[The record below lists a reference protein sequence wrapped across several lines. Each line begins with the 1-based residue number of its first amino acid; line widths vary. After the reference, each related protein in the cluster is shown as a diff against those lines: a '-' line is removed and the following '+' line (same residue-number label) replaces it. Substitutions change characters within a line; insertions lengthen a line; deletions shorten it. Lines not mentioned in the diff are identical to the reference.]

1 MYRANSEEKNRRPAV
16 IFWILTAAYMATIYI
31 LSSYRGPDL
40 PPLPVN
46 FDKVIHTGIYIPL
59 AFLFYLSLKKS
70 GIRKYVFIVA
80 FLSACIYGISDELHQ
95 SFVPGRDAAV
105 GDVFADFLGAFIGC
119 TGASFLKG

>member
-1 MYRANSEEKNRRPAV
+1 MYRANSEEKNRRLAV

-46 FDKVIHTGIYIPL
+46 FDKVIHTVIYIPL

-105 GDVFADFLGAFIGC
+105 GDAFADFFGAFIGC
-119 TGASFLKG
+119 VGASFLKD